1 MPEKSL
7 AGRVV
12 RRTSFLWH
20 GTSEPCDLHSP
31 DPSRPAVMTAATGK
45 VFFLQRG
52 NNACSRQFDRPRLQS
67 SPSQRKV
74 ADGYYGIRA
83 FRREGISIPYNRLL
97 WRHAGH
103 LDDWHLSGCRSGQYN
118 VGSGNCRAAAGRETD
133 CSFRPWLSLPL
144 AGVDRLCGQN
154 PGQGERKGLCPQS
167 RTFRCQYNSII
178 CSSAI
183 IGCSVRLLTLPPLF
197 HLWKTLHRWKKEC
210 HRNDTLSDHDWYVY
224 LWFWNILTNPF
235 CKRKCRK
242 PCDLLHFGVANI
254 FIYWSFMGRLQK
266 LRNFRFPH
274 LHGQH

>member
-1 MPEKSL
+1 MNIVPKLNTL
-7 AGRVV
+7 AVW
-12 RRTSFLWH
+12 SWI
-20 GTSEPCDLHSP
+20 
-31 DPSRPAVMTAATGK
+31 PSSHLDEQCR
-45 VFFLQRG
+45 
-52 NNACSRQFDRPRLQS
+52 
-67 SPSQRKV
+67 
-74 ADGYYGIRA
+74 
-83 FRREGISIPYNRLL
+83 RRELNTSDGEVVHWQKSAMWWI
-97 WRHAGH
+97 
-103 LDDWHLSGCRSGQYN
+103 
-118 VGSGNCRAAAGRETD
+118 
-133 CSFRPWLSLPL
+133 RP
-144 AGVDRLCGQN
+144 CGQN